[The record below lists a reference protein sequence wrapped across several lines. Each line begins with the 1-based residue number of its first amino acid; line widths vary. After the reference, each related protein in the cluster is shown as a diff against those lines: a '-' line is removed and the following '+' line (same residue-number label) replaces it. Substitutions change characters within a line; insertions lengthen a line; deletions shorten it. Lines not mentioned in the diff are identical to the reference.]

1 VCYKYRENKVS
12 AVGRVF
18 AGLCFLPLLSVVAV
32 RYMEDVAGSSVE
44 KEVMSTDPDFRKPIA
59 KYHKQLSSVEKKVML
74 TDPDFRKAI
83 AKYHKQVLESDVSKS
98 NSLCLLRLY
107 MHLQLAFFFFVC
119 LFFFFFFNNTR
130 GLLF

>member
-1 VCYKYRENKVS
+1 VCYKYRENRVS

-32 RYMEDVAGSSVE
+32 RYMEDVA
-44 KEVMSTDPDFRKPIA
+44 R
-59 KYHKQLSSVEKKVML
+59 SSVEKKVMCM
-74 TDPDFRKAI
+74 DPDYRKAI

-107 MHLQLAFFFFVC
+107 MPLQLAFFFLIC
-119 LFFFFFFNNTR
+119 FFFFFFLTILVACCFRALTLN
-130 GLLF
+130 LYLVA